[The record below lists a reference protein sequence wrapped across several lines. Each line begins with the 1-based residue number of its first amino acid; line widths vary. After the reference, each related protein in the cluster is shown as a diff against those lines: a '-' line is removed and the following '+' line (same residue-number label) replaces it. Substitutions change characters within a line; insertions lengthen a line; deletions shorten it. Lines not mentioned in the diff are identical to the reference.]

1 MKALTTML
9 AERAMSKMEQPADG
23 LKEWR
28 DAAQAQIT
36 EPVVDATLF
45 SRPSSYASGVVASH
59 SGPFVG
65 ILLRKSQ
72 KIRAGGLPQ
81 HFLVAVTEHEVV
93 VLERKMTATG
103 GTMGKPGGELVRWQR
118 SEVGVTWTTSGYLLK
133 VTVVAAGEVY
143 KCQVVKHP
151 LNESF
156 LRLLSDP
163 ENMRAA
169 A

>member
-1 MKALTTML
+1 MAGGSRCAETRRMKALTTML

-93 VLERKMTATG
+93 VLERKMAATG
-103 GTMGKPGGELVRWQR
+103 GPTGKP
-118 SEVGVTWTTSGYLLK
+118 
-133 VTVVAAGEVY
+133 
-143 KCQVVKHP
+143 
-151 LNESF
+151 
-156 LRLLSDP
+156 
-163 ENMRAA
+163 
-169 A
+169 